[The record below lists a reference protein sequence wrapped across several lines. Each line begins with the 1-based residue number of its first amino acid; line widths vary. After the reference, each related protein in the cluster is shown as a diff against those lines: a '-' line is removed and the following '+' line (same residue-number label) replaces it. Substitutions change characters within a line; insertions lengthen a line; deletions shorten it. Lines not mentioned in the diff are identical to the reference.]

1 MSINSK
7 STTLAAL
14 AGLVITTASASAA
27 NVIVNGDFETGDFT
41 GWTNTAT
48 ATIDSTT
55 PLLGSHS
62 ALVPNDVG
70 AGAPQALLQAFAA
83 QTDPVA
89 LSFTF
94 SAADPGAGLGLQVY
108 LGESAGGGQINL
120 VIWDIGGSSAGDVSI
135 FDLNTGSF
143 QTILTDAVTF
153 GATESFSLTINDYG
167 ASFDYDLAVGSKSTT
182 GLSFS
187 QNNVLDDFDKVSF
200 VNEFGNTGYE
210 IDNVAVVPEPSS
222 AALLGLG
229 GLALILRRRK

>member
-14 AGLVITTASASAA
+14 AGLVITTASAHAA
-27 NVIVNGDFETGDFT
+27 IISNGDFETGDFT

-120 VIWDIGGSSAGDVSI
+120 VVVDLDNDGDGDVQI
-135 FDLNTGSF
+135 YDTTLASF
-143 QTILTDAVTF
+143 QTVLTDAVTF
-153 GATESFSLTINDYG
+153 GEQTTLSLTFNSFG
-167 ASFDYDLAVGSKSTT
+167 AGFDYDLAVGSKSAT